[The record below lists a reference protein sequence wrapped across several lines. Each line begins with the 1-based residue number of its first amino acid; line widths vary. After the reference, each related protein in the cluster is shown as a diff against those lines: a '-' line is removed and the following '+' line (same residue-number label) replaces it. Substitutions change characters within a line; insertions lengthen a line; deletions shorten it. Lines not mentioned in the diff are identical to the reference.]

1 MKNPVG
7 PVLRM
12 GDEVDQIVA
21 AIEDDNPDTE
31 IEVIDRGAYVRIQG
45 EDRVVLTEASLQAY
59 LGSEYRIRSLENLM
73 SSFAGRAITAS
84 DSIIWESKTIRDRQ
98 AATAPE
104 GAVR

>member
-12 GDEVDQIVA
+12 GEEVEQIVA

-45 EDRVVLTEASLQAY
+45 EERLVLTEATLQSY
-59 LGSEYRIRSLENLM
+59 LGADYRIRSLENLM

-84 DSIIWESKTIRDRQ
+84 DSITWERAGVSK
-98 AATAPE
+98 A
-104 GAVR
+104 GANR

>member
-12 GDEVDQIVA
+12 GEEVEQIVA

-31 IEVIDRGAYVRIQG
+31 VEVIDRGAYVRIQA
-45 EDRVVLTEASLQAY
+45 EDRLVLTEATLQSY
-59 LGSEYRIRSLENLM
+59 LGSDYRIRSLENLM

-84 DSIIWESKTIRDRQ
+84 DSITWQRASTTGVNR
-98 AATAPE
+98 
-104 GAVR
+104 

>member
-12 GDEVDQIVA
+12 GDEVDKIVA
-21 AIEDDNPDTE
+21 AIEDDNPDTD

-45 EDRVVLTEASLQAY
+45 EDRVVLTEATLQAY
-59 LGSEYRIRSLENLM
+59 LGTDYRIRSLESLM

-84 DSIIWESKTIRDRQ
+84 DSITWQRAG
-98 AATAPE
+98 AAKAGAANTE
-104 GAVR
+104 GAK

>member
-12 GDEVDQIVA
+12 GEEVEQIVA

-31 IEVIDRGAYVRIQG
+31 VEVIDRGAYVRIQA
-45 EDRVVLTEASLQAY
+45 EDRLVLTEATLQSY
-59 LGSEYRIRSLENLM
+59 LGSDYKIRSLENLM

-84 DSIIWESKTIRDRQ
+84 DSITWQRATQ
-98 AATAPE
+98 AGAT
-104 GAVR
+104 R